1 MSLTNQDIDISMDN
15 VVQYAN
21 QIRMPLDSW
30 NKETQKQILSVMEA
44 QRIASGLNVTTFYNT
59 LLGSTCSYKTIQ
71 HIREGTKQ
79 MPLELVLAFCYVF
92 HYDISEL
99 INIQSGK
106 DRAERFADY
115 MQIGAS
121 IEALGSHII
130 YNAAAD
136 IANLN
141 SEGPATAMVRRRC
154 HRQQHI
160 HISIGSRRFIRFWHL
175 LAHGTFKRL
184 WLSWQWRR
192 HGFMCLRRFPCRNV
206 LDRNLRF
213 GSLNCRIR
221 KLILAQCSFN
231 SFFYHISEFR

>member
-99 INIQSGK
+99 INIQSEK
-106 DRAERFADY
+106 NRAERFADY

-121 IEALGSHII
+121 IEALGPHII

-141 SEGPATAMVRRRC
+141 QEGPSSAIASSHRFCAESSERGKSQRRAKQVI
-154 HRQQHI
+154 RQ
-160 HISIGSRRFIRFWHL
+160 
-175 LAHGTFKRL
+175 TKRAL
-184 WLSWQWRR
+184 YNPVQVWCT
-192 HGFMCLRRFPCRNV
+192 GFLF
-206 LDRNLRF
+206 
-213 GSLNCRIR
+213 
-221 KLILAQCSFN
+221 FN
-231 SFFYHISEFR
+231 KMRLP

>member
-99 INIQSGK
+99 INIQSEK
-106 DRAERFADY
+106 NRAERFADY

-121 IEALGSHII
+121 IEALGPHII
-130 YNAAAD
+130 YNAD
-136 IANLN
+136 YRFFQITGKES
-141 SEGPATAMVRRRC
+141 SERGKSQRRAKQVI
-154 HRQQHI
+154 RQ
-160 HISIGSRRFIRFWHL
+160 
-175 LAHGTFKRL
+175 TKRAPYNPVYL
-184 WLSWQWRR
+184 VYEALY
-192 HGFMCLRRFPCRNV
+192 F
-206 LDRNLRF
+206 
-213 GSLNCRIR
+213 
-221 KLILAQCSFN
+221 
-231 SFFYHISEFR
+231 

>member
-99 INIQSGK
+99 INIQSEK
-106 DRAERFADY
+106 TEQRDLPITCKLVLPSKLSA
-115 MQIGAS
+115 
-121 IEALGSHII
+121 
-130 YNAAAD
+130 
-136 IANLN
+136 
-141 SEGPATAMVRRRC
+141 
-154 HRQQHI
+154 
-160 HISIGSRRFIRFWHL
+160 HISFITLPQISPILIKKALPL
-175 LAHGTFKRL
+175 L
-184 WLSWQWRR
+184 W
-192 HGFMCLRRFPCRNV
+192 
-206 LDRNLRF
+206 
-213 GSLNCRIR
+213 
-221 KLILAQCSFN
+221 
-231 SFFYHISEFR
+231 

>member
-99 INIQSGK
+99 INIQSEK
-106 DRAERFADY
+106 NRAERFADY
-115 MQIGAS
+115 MHPSKLSA
-121 IEALGSHII
+121 
-130 YNAAAD
+130 
-136 IANLN
+136 
-141 SEGPATAMVRRRC
+141 
-154 HRQQHI
+154 
-160 HISIGSRRFIRFWHL
+160 HISFITLPQISPILIKKALPL
-175 LAHGTFKRL
+175 L
-184 WLSWQWRR
+184 W
-192 HGFMCLRRFPCRNV
+192 
-206 LDRNLRF
+206 
-213 GSLNCRIR
+213 
-221 KLILAQCSFN
+221 
-231 SFFYHISEFR
+231 

>member
-1 MSLTNQDIDISMDN
+1 MTNQDIDISMDN

-99 INIQSGK
+99 INIQSEK
-106 DRAERFADY
+106 NRA
-115 MQIGAS
+115 I
-121 IEALGSHII
+121 
-130 YNAAAD
+130 
-136 IANLN
+136 
-141 SEGPATAMVRRRC
+141 VR
-154 HRQQHI
+154 
-160 HISIGSRRFIRFWHL
+160 
-175 LAHGTFKRL
+175 
-184 WLSWQWRR
+184 
-192 HGFMCLRRFPCRNV
+192 
-206 LDRNLRF
+206 
-213 GSLNCRIR
+213 
-221 KLILAQCSFN
+221 
-231 SFFYHISEFR
+231 

>member
-99 INIQSGK
+99 INIQSEK
-106 DRAERFADY
+106 TEQRDLPITCKSVHPSKLSA
-115 MQIGAS
+115 
-121 IEALGSHII
+121 
-130 YNAAAD
+130 
-136 IANLN
+136 
-141 SEGPATAMVRRRC
+141 
-154 HRQQHI
+154 
-160 HISIGSRRFIRFWHL
+160 HISFITLPQISPILIKKALPL
-175 LAHGTFKRL
+175 L
-184 WLSWQWRR
+184 W
-192 HGFMCLRRFPCRNV
+192 
-206 LDRNLRF
+206 
-213 GSLNCRIR
+213 
-221 KLILAQCSFN
+221 
-231 SFFYHISEFR
+231 

>member
-21 QIRMPLDSW
+21 QIRMPLDSS

-99 INIQSGK
+99 INIQSEK
-106 DRAERFADY
+106 NRAERFADY

-121 IEALGSHII
+121 IEALGPHII
-130 YNAAAD
+130 YNAARKFSPLLRSIFRTRIKPKKSKASSST
-136 IANLN
+136 NKKSPVQSSL
-141 SEGPATAMVRRRC
+141 SGVR
-154 HRQQHI
+154 
-160 HISIGSRRFIRFWHL
+160 
-175 LAHGTFKRL
+175 
-184 WLSWQWRR
+184 
-192 HGFMCLRRFPCRNV
+192 
-206 LDRNLRF
+206 
-213 GSLNCRIR
+213 GSLF
-221 KLILAQCSFN
+221 LIEN
-231 SFFYHISEFR
+231 VRHR

>member
-1 MSLTNQDIDISMDN
+1 MTNQDIDISMDN

-99 INIQSGK
+99 INIQSEK
-106 DRAERFADY
+106 TEQRDLPITCKSVHPSKLSA
-115 MQIGAS
+115 
-121 IEALGSHII
+121 
-130 YNAAAD
+130 
-136 IANLN
+136 
-141 SEGPATAMVRRRC
+141 
-154 HRQQHI
+154 
-160 HISIGSRRFIRFWHL
+160 HISFITLPQISPILIKKALPL
-175 LAHGTFKRL
+175 L
-184 WLSWQWRR
+184 W
-192 HGFMCLRRFPCRNV
+192 
-206 LDRNLRF
+206 
-213 GSLNCRIR
+213 
-221 KLILAQCSFN
+221 
-231 SFFYHISEFR
+231 

>member
-99 INIQSGK
+99 INIQSEK
-106 DRAERFADY
+106 NRAERCKLVHPSKLSA
-115 MQIGAS
+115 
-121 IEALGSHII
+121 
-130 YNAAAD
+130 
-136 IANLN
+136 
-141 SEGPATAMVRRRC
+141 
-154 HRQQHI
+154 
-160 HISIGSRRFIRFWHL
+160 HISFITLPQISPILIKKALPL
-175 LAHGTFKRL
+175 L
-184 WLSWQWRR
+184 W
-192 HGFMCLRRFPCRNV
+192 
-206 LDRNLRF
+206 
-213 GSLNCRIR
+213 
-221 KLILAQCSFN
+221 
-231 SFFYHISEFR
+231 